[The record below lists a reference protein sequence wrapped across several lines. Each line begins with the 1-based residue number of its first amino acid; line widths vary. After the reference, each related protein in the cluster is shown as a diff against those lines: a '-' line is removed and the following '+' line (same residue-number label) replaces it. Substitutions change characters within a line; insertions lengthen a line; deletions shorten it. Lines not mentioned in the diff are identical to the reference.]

1 MLKKGISLSSWV
13 KSGSLPIHPWVFVFP
28 PPTRLCRL
36 PSAIS
41 SSHPHSTIP
50 LGGLCIPLIDLH
62 GLWPFIRAGNGP
74 PYPRA
79 PVLSANPLPP
89 PLPSPRPSPPGR
101 AATLSVECKVQTSS
115 VRREKRHRRVR
126 GKVVGTEERPRL
138 AVFRSNEHIY
148 CQVINDA
155 SATTLAAASSLQ
167 LKLEN
172 GATVAAAQVSIV
184 ESSQRWGMR
193 KGRRGVFSGHGFSRA
208 HLPRLPRVEETQIYR
223 I

>member
-79 PVLSANPLPP
+79 PVLSAHPLPP
-89 PLPSPRPSPPGR
+89 PPPLPPRSCRHSLRRVQGPDLVGSSREASPSRPRQGGRHGR
-101 AATLSVECKVQTSS
+101 APSTGRLPLERTHLLPGDQ
-115 VRREKRHRRVR
+115 RRLGDHACR
-126 GKVVGTEERPRL
+126 GL
-138 AVFRSNEHIY
+138 
-148 CQVINDA
+148 
-155 SATTLAAASSLQ
+155 
-167 LKLEN
+167 
-172 GATVAAAQVSIV
+172 VAAAQAR
-184 ESSQRWGMR
+184 ERRHGGGRAGEYCR
-193 KGRRGVFSGHGFSRA
+193 K
-208 HLPRLPRVEETQIYR
+208 
-223 I
+223 